1 MADTKFFINFRFL
14 FKFGILL
21 ESIYTENILKYSYLI
36 IYLFIMFI
44 NLFVII
50 INIVIWYRSLQL
62 YTL

>member
-1 MADTKFFINFRFL
+1 MADTKFFINFRSL

-21 ESIYTENILKYSYLI
+21 ENIYTENILKYSYLI

-50 INIVIWYRSLQL
+50 INIVI
-62 YTL
+62 

>member
-1 MADTKFFINFRFL
+1 MADTKFFINFRSL

-50 INIVIWYRSLQL
+50 INIVI
-62 YTL
+62 